1 MDFAAIHTASTSLT
15 CKSDPGVIKS
25 HISAMVERAENR
37 RELHLFCKKRLNK
50 EEFMQMYKNRTP
62 LQEKNALVAS
72 GDFKKKEPMMSTWKT
87 KE

>member
-1 MDFAAIHTASTSLT
+1 
-15 CKSDPGVIKS
+15 
-25 HISAMVERAENR
+25 
-37 RELHLFCKKRLNK
+37 
-50 EEFMQMYKNRTP
+50 MQMYKNRTP